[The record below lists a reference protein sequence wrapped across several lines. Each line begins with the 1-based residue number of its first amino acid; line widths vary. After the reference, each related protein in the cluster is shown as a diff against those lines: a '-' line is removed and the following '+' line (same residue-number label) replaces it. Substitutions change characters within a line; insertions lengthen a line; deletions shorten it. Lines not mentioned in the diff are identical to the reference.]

1 MIILDESKL
10 TNGTLLMIAQ
20 DYKLLDKDFNPMD
33 IESYI
38 EAVVNKFKVEKSNK
52 ILYNNSEEK

>member
-1 MIILDESKL
+1 MIIMDESKL

-33 IESYI
+33 IEAI
-38 EAVVNKFKVEKSNK
+38 
-52 ILYNNSEEK
+52 